1 MEKVK
6 HFLLQTMPKILSL
19 LLVVLIFLS
28 SMDVHFLRGTAKIID
43 LTGGVRGM
51 SQQLVKQEILG
62 LPNDSQIAS
71 IEQLITELRNGG
83 STYVAIPLQNVEYQ
97 SSLAVLNRYWFTLKD
112 EIMALRTGG
121 AEGTDILYVSEHFY
135 TLADQSVTKAVAY
148 SDQITRDLQVINY
161 AMVLCSLL
169 MVGLMLFSSIQ
180 NRKLSNANSVL
191 SYTAYL
197 DKHTGL
203 PNKSKCEELLNAPEE
218 LDLSTAC
225 VMFDLNNLKK
235 INDAMGHQAGDDM
248 IKGFA
253 QLLRKATPPADFVG
267 RYGGD
272 EFIVILKEITPGGCD
287 AFLEKLGRMT
297 ADYNRSGTQFMP
309 VIPLSYAAGYAHSA
323 QVPNS
328 TMADLLKVADTHMY
342 ADKARIKAALRKED
356 QVNFR

>member
-1 MEKVK
+1 MEKLK
-6 HFLLQTMPKILSL
+6 SFLLQTLPKILSF
-19 LLVVLIFLS
+19 LLVVLILLS
-28 SMDVHFLRGTAKIID
+28 TMDVRALQGIANVISLTGSLRGE
-43 LTGGVRGM
+43 

-62 LPNDSQIAS
+62 MPNNTLLES
-71 IEQLITELRNGG
+71 IPKLIEELRSGG
-83 STYVAIPLQNVEYQ
+83 GPHVPTPMQNVEYQ
-97 SSLAVLNRYWFTLKD
+97 NSLTVLSRYWNTLED
-112 EIMALRTGG
+112 EIMLVRANG
-121 AEGTDILYVSEHFY
+121 AQGTDILYISEHFY
-135 TLADQSVTKAVAY
+135 TLADQAVTKAVAY
-148 SDQITRDLQVINY
+148 SDQISMDLQTIDQ

-169 MVGLMLFSSIQ
+169 MVGLMVFSSIQ
-180 NRKLSNANSVL
+180 NRRLSTANSVL

-253 QLLRKATPPADFVG
+253 QLLRKATPPTDFVG

>member
-1 MEKVK
+1 MEKFK

-19 LLVVLIFLS
+19 LLVILIFLS
-28 SMDVHFLRGTAKIID
+28 SMDIRFLQGTAKVID
-43 LTGGVRGM
+43 LTGSLRGM

-62 LPNDSQIAS
+62 LPNDSTIDS
-71 IEQLITELRNGG
+71 ITLLIEELRQGG
-83 STYVAIPLQNVEYQ
+83 STYDVSPLQNVEYQ
-97 SSLAVLNRYWFTLKD
+97 SSLAILDRYWKTLQD
-112 EIMALRTGG
+112 EIKAVRVGG
-121 AEGTDILYVSEHFY
+121 AEGSDILYVSEHFY
-135 TLADQSVTKAVAY
+135 TLADQSVNKAVVY
-148 SDQITRDLQVINY
+148 SDQITRDLLILNY

-191 SYTAYL
+191 SFTAYL

-218 LDLSTAC
+218 LGLSTAC

-253 QLLRKATPPADFVG
+253 QLLRKATPPTDFVG

-272 EFIVILKEITPGGCD
+272 EFIVILKEVTPGEVD
-287 AFLEKLGRMT
+287 AFLNKLGKMT

-309 VIPLSYAAGYAHSA
+309 VIPLSYAAGYGHSA

-328 TMADLLKVADTHMY
+328 NMAALLKVADTNMY

-356 QVNFR
+356 QVSFR